1 MNQFIRQALL
11 AGLTGLAFVVFAPVS
26 MADESQPTPQEI
38 CAQQATEDG
47 FEGEEKQN
55 AIQACL
61 EDMAAAESAP
71 KE

>member
-1 MNQFIRQALL
+1 MNQFSRQALL
-11 AGLTGLAFVVFAPVS
+11 AGLTGLAFVMFAPVS
-26 MADESQPTPQEI
+26 MAEEAQSTPQEI
-38 CAQQATEDG
+38 CAQQAEEDG
-47 FEGEEKQN
+47 FEGEDKQK